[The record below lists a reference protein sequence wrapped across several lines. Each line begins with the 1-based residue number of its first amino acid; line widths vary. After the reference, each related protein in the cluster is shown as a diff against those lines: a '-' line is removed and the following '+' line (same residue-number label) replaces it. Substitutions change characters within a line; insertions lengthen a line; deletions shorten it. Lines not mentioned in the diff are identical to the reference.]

1 LLKNNDYIKKV
12 YRKFSKFI
20 EIAAI
25 REQEYFI
32 LDAKYTNEFNIKVKE
47 LLKEIE
53 LEGKNNVE
61 VSVIFDTKGDIVLI
75 DGDIIGKYIAN
86 CYNYSIGNYYKEDS
100 LNRIVRE
107 VINGS
112 DKAQDDF
119 IRISYAVIYNTLG
132 SLYKEIKC
140 KKEILRQYKNKFG
153 FYNNQYEDEVLIVLS
168 LLILEDISKYITIK
182 PEAFLSCI
190 QHIKD
195 KKNVTN

>member
-1 LLKNNDYIKKV
+1 MKNNDYLKKV

-25 REQEYFI
+25 KEQEYFI
-32 LDAKYTNEFNIKVKE
+32 LDAKYTNEFNVKVKE

-53 LEGKNNVE
+53 SEGKNDVE
-61 VSVIFDTKGDIVLI
+61 ISVLFDTKGDIVLI
-75 DGDIIGKYIAN
+75 DGEIIGKYIAN
-86 CYNYSIGNYYKEDS
+86 CYTYSISNYYKEES

-112 DKAQDDF
+112 DKAQTDF
-119 IRISYAVIYNTLG
+119 IRVSYAVIYNIVG
-132 SLYKEIKC
+132 GLYKEIKC
-140 KKEILRQYKNKFG
+140 KKEILKQYNNKFG
-153 FYNNQYEDEVLIVLS
+153 FDNHKYEDEVLILLS

>member
-1 LLKNNDYIKKV
+1 MKNNDFLKKV

-32 LDAKYTNEFNIKVKE
+32 SDAKYTNEFNVKVKE

-53 LEGKNNVE
+53 SEGKNDVE
-61 VSVIFDTKGDIVLI
+61 ISVLFDTKGDIVLI
-75 DGDIIGKYIAN
+75 DGDIIGKYISN
-86 CYNYSIGNYYKEDS
+86 CYNYSIGSYYKEDS

-112 DKAQDDF
+112 DKSQVDF
-119 IRISYAVIYNTLG
+119 IRVSYAVIYNIIG
-132 SLYKEIKC
+132 GLYKEIKC
-140 KKEILRQYKNKFG
+140 KKEILKQYKNKFG
-153 FYNNQYEDEVLIVLS
+153 FYSYQYEDEVLIVLS
-168 LLILEDISKYITIK
+168 LLILEDISKYITIR

>member
-1 LLKNNDYIKKV
+1 MKNNDYLKKV
-12 YRKFSKFI
+12 YRKFTKFI

-25 REQEYFI
+25 REQEYLI
-32 LDAKYTNEFNIKVKE
+32 LDAKYTNDFNIKVKE

-53 LEGKNNVE
+53 LEGNNDVE
-61 VSVIFDTKGDIVLI
+61 ISVLFDTKGEIVLI
-75 DGDIIGKYIAN
+75 DGEIIGKYIAN
-86 CYNYSIGNYYKEDS
+86 CYNYSISNYYKEDS

-112 DKAQDDF
+112 DKAQIDF
-119 IRISYAVIYNTLG
+119 IRVSYAVIYNVIG
-132 SLYKEIKC
+132 GLYKEIKC

-153 FYNNQYEDEVLIVLS
+153 FYNYQYDDEVIIVLS

-190 QHIKD
+190 KHIKE

>member
-1 LLKNNDYIKKV
+1 MKNNDYLKKV

-20 EIAAI
+20 EIATI

-47 LLKEIE
+47 LIKEIE
-53 LEGKNNVE
+53 SEGKNDVE
-61 VSVIFDTKGDIVLI
+61 ISVLFDTKGDIVLI
-75 DGDIIGKYIAN
+75 DGEIIGKYIAN
-86 CYNYSIGNYYKEDS
+86 CYNYSISTYYKEDS
-100 LNRIVRE
+100 LNRIIRE

-112 DKAQDDF
+112 DKAQVDF
-119 IRISYAVIYNTLG
+119 IRVSYAVIYNIMG
-132 SLYKEIKC
+132 GLYKEIKC
-140 KKEILRQYKNKFG
+140 KKEILKQYKNKFG
-153 FYNNQYEDEVLIVLS
+153 FYDYQYEDDVLVVLS
-168 LLILEDISKYITIK
+168 LLILEDISKYITIN